1 MIRQRVHG
9 FTLIE
14 LVVVVAVLGVLAAVA
29 FPGMRAYMDKQRL
42 VSQVRSVAELAQLAR
57 AEAIK
62 HSGATTD
69 RRISMNVSAP
79 TPSTWFVGLV
89 NGDAACT
96 DLATCVITQAGSNVN
111 QSYFVSSTDCPN
123 CTMTSHATAARVVFD
138 MRGIALATGADQL
151 ITLQSPM
158 NKQLSVS
165 ISRLGRISICT
176 PAGSLGGYP
185 TC

>member
-1 MIRQRVHG
+1 MTKQRTRG

-14 LVVVVAVLGVLAAVA
+14 LVTVVAVLGVLAAVA

-42 VSQVRSVAELAQLAR
+42 VSQVRAISELAQFAR
-57 AEAIK
+57 VEAIK
-62 HSGATTD
+62 HSGIAD

-96 DLATCVITQAGSNVN
+96 TLATCVIEQVGNTVN
-111 QSYFVSSTDCPN
+111 QSYFVSSTACPN
-123 CTMTSHATAARVVFD
+123 CTMTSHATPARVVFD
-138 MRGIALATGADQL
+138 MRGIASTTANADQL

-165 ISRLGRISICT
+165 VSRLGRISICT
-176 PAGSLGGYP
+176 PGGSLGGYP